1 MTEAKIDYL
10 GPSSKLLT
18 SDLAETP
25 WWRKLPVGFLLVVV
39 LPTLIAAVY
48 YLLIASPRYVSEARF
63 VVRSPERMQPAGLGM
78 MLQGVGL
85 GGGHTDAFAVHE
97 YITSRD
103 GLKDLQ
109 RRFDVGAIIG
119 RQGVDVFSK
128 YPRPW
133 ERRTEE
139 GLYKGFQK
147 FITVGFDSSTGISTL
162 RVEAFTAQDAQ
173 AMSNALL
180 AGGEALVNRLNE
192 RSARD
197 GIVEAVRAEAEAR
210 ARLADVQQRLTAFR
224 NREGFIDPRLQATES
239 SQLIGGMLAT
249 LAQLRAE
256 REQIQ
261 VAAPQSPQLSV
272 LDGRIAAYERQV
284 SAERAKLAGGSN
296 SLAPSLGA
304 YQDLVLEQELAD
316 RQVGMAAAALVSA
329 RQEARRQNL
338 YLERIVNPSLPDK
351 STEPRRWLA
360 LLTVLTSALLVYG
373 VGWLVWAGVREHRQ
387 A

>member
-338 YLERIVNPSLPDK
+338 YLERIVNPSLPDQ